1 MIEQNAEKALLEI
14 AEKFE
19 AFSEK
24 FAVAICTSA
33 TQAEE
38 KWYTPKSMVLRLLK
52 ATAVA
57 SPPEITTV
65 CVILHGAIAVLGF
78 KGTLKLALEMR
89 RKLANGKGTKKKN
102 NLSGVRQGSGNN
114 SNG

>member
-1 MIEQNAEKALLEI
+1 MIDQNAEKALLEI

-38 KWYTPKSMVLRLLK
+38 KWYTPKQMTLRLLK

-57 SPPEITTV
+57 SPPELTAV
-65 CVILHGAIAVLGF
+65 CCILHGAIAVLGF
-78 KGTLKLALEMR
+78 KGTIKLAMEMR
-89 RKLANGKGTKKKN
+89 RKLENGKRKKKN
-102 NLSGVRQGSGNN
+102 TVSGVREGSGNN
-114 SNG
+114 SH